1 MKKTSKINNFKVKAV
16 QQNVLGFFSKTTD
29 SSMIEASINSGMD
42 FVILDMEH
50 GPITTETLKHHLM
63 AVKDSNMLPIVRV
76 DAWDSELIEKSLD
89 LGALGIQVPS
99 VNHVKHARGVIDRAK
114 FHPLGNRGVCR
125 FVRAADYANQNR
137 FEYFEESN
145 SNLVILQL
153 EGVEGVDAFEQI
165 IEVEGV
171 DIIFIGPYDL
181 SQSVG
186 FPGQLDHPEVLR
198 IMQNLIEKA
207 KDKNILLGTFC
218 DTKENMMK
226 WKNLG
231 IKYLA
236 YSVDITL
243 FVEKLQELNKFR
255 NEV

>member
-1 MKKTSKINNFKVKAV
+1 MKKTLKINKFKAKAV

-50 GPITTETLKHHLM
+50 GAITTETLKHHLM
-63 AVKDSNMLPIVRV
+63 AVKGSNMVPIVRV
-76 DAWDSELIEKSLD
+76 DAWDSVLIEKALD

-99 VNHVKHARGVIDRAK
+99 INHVKHVRGVINRAK
-114 FHPLGNRGVCR
+114 FHPMGNRGVCR
-125 FVRAADYANQNR
+125 FVRAADYANQDR

-145 SNLVILQL
+145 SNLIILQL
-153 EGVEGVDAFEQI
+153 EGVEGVNSFEQI
-165 IEVEGV
+165 IEVEGI

-186 FPGQLDHPEVLR
+186 YPGQLDHPEVLR
-198 IMQNLIEKA
+198 IMENLIKKA
-207 KDKNILLGTFC
+207 NDKNILLGTFC
-218 DTKENMMK
+218 DTKESMIK

-231 IKYLA
+231 VKYLA

-243 FVEKLQELNKFR
+243 FVEKLKELNKFR
-255 NEV
+255 NEI